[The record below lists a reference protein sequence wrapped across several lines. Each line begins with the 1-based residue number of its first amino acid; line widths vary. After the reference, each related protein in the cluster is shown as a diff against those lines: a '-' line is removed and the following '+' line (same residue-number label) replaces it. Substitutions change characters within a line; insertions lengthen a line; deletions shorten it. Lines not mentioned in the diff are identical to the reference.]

1 MSFERRKVNTSM
13 ISLLQ
18 YILSIGVIIVHSGSL
33 TANEPLHFA
42 FKSIFGRMAVPFFLI
57 CASFFLK
64 PRLDNLK
71 NIRGYLSK
79 IIKTYLFWSLLYLP
93 YGISYF
99 LSLHLPVYLLPVGL
113 LVALL
118 YLGMS

>member
-1 MSFERRKVNTSM
+1 M

-18 YILSIGVIIVHSGSL
+18 YILSIGVIIVHCGSL
-33 TANEPLHFA
+33 TADESLHFTL
-42 FKSIFGRMAVPFFLI
+42 KSIFGRMAVPFFII

-64 PRLDNLK
+64 PRLDDLK
-71 NIRGYLSK
+71 NIRAYLK
-79 IIKTYLFWSLLYLP
+79 KFIKTYLFWSFLYLP

-99 LSLHLPVYLLPVGL
+99 FRLHLPVYLLPFGL

-118 YLGMS
+118 YLGMSYQL